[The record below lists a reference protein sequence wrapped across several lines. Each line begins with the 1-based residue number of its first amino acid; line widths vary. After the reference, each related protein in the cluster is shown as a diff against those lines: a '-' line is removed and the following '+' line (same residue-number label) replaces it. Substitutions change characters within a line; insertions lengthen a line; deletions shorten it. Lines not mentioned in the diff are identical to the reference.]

1 MYLLHQKLKALNHQF
16 FPGRVFHHPKWIVLG
31 VNNLC
36 NLHCKMCDVGIKAT
50 DTNFAANLTGTRPV
64 NMPLDL
70 LKRII
75 DQTARY
81 YPKTK
86 LGYAFTEP
94 LIYPH
99 LIESLGYANEQGLFT
114 SITTNALNLKHKA
127 EGLVQGGLNELYVS
141 LDGPESIHNFIR
153 GHESSFQRAIAGI
166 EKITVMDPTLGVSVF
181 CVLTE
186 WNIGHL
192 EEFIDQIKHLPLNQV
207 GFMHTNFTTQS
218 MADHHNNLLMGNYP
232 ATYSNTEEID
242 VSKMDLKV
250 LQEEMIALRQKEY
263 PFKITFSPE
272 IDSAEGLNKFYHR
285 PGELIG
291 KRCDD
296 VFENVMIKSDGSV
309 IPAHGRCYNLTIG
322 NLYNDNLK
330 EIFNS
335 KIISKFRKDLISHGG
350 LFPACSRC
358 CSAF

>member
-1 MYLLHQKLKALNHQF
+1 
-16 FPGRVFHHPKWIVLG
+16 
-31 VNNLC
+31 
-36 NLHCKMCDVGIKAT
+36 MCDVGIQSN
-50 DTNFAANLTGTRPV
+50 DTNFAVNLTGTKPL
-64 NMPLDL
+64 NMPLEL
-70 LKRII
+70 LKKVM

-99 LIESLGYANEQGLFT
+99 LIESLEYAQELDLFT
-114 SITTNALNLKHKA
+114 SITTNALNLKQLA
-127 EGLVQGGLNELYVS
+127 DDLGRVGLNELYVS
-141 LDGPESIHNFIR
+141 LDGPEAIHNYIR
-153 GHESSFQRAIAGI
+153 GHKSSFQRAVAGI
-166 EKITVMDPTLGVSVF
+166 ERLCDHQNSPEVSIF

-192 EEFIDQIKHLPLNQV
+192 EEFIEQIKHLPLKQV
-207 GFMHTNFTTQS
+207 GFMHTNFTTRS
-218 MADHHNNLLMGNYP
+218 MADSHNALLMGNYP

-242 VSKMDLKV
+242 VSKMDLG
-250 LQEEMIALRQKEY
+250 LLQKEMALLRTSSY

-272 IDSAEGLNKFYHR
+272 IHSTEELNKFYHH
-285 PGELIG
+285 PNELIG

-296 VFENVMIKSDGSV
+296 VFENIMIKSDGSV

-330 EIFNS
+330 EVFNS
-335 KIISKFRKDLISHGG
+335 KIISKFRKDLINHGG

-358 CSAF
+358 CSAFS